1 MLCQRSSAAAR
12 QRGSGPG
19 RRLGTVRIA
28 ELRGDLAGI
37 VGVAHVLTDPDVVA
51 GHVTDWTGH
60 WRGHTAAV
68 VRPATTDEVSRVLAL
83 CHRDGVAVVPQGG
96 NTGLVGGSV
105 PHDGEVVLSTTRLNR
120 IEEVDPLGCTIAA
133 GAGVR
138 VADAQ
143 RAAAGH
149 GLALGVD
156 LASRDS
162 ATLGGIVATNA
173 GGIAVVKH
181 GSTRA
186 QVLGIEAVL
195 ADGRVLTRWTA
206 LPKDNIGY
214 DLPGLL
220 TGSEGTLAVIT
231 RVLLRLV
238 FPARA
243 TATVLAGVDD
253 LATALVLRDAI
264 FEAGLTLEAAEL
276 MTDDGL
282 HLVCAEQDLRY
293 PFGERPAYAVLL
305 EVSGSD
311 DPADALVEVVAQC
324 SGIVDGTVDIGHSER
339 LWHYRESHTES
350 AATASTTPVLKLD
363 ISVPVRSIGAFLA
376 DLTALVRTDHPG
388 IRLLNFGHFAD
399 GNIHVNL
406 LDVAPERREEVTD
419 AVFRLV
425 AAHAGSISAE
435 HGIGRAKNPWIVLG
449 RSPVDRE
456 LMAAIRR
463 AFDPAGILNP
473 HVLRFD

>member
-1 MLCQRSSAAAR
+1 MWS
-12 QRGSGPG
+12 
-19 RRLGTVRIA
+19 RRLTDVGGDDEKVGGVA
-28 ELRGDLAGI
+28 ELRRDLVQI
-37 VGVAHVLTDPDVVA
+37 VGGAHVLTDPDVVA
-51 GHVTDWTGH
+51 GYVTDWTGNWH
-60 WRGHTAAV
+60 GHTAAV
-68 VRPATTDEVSRVLAL
+68 VRPANTDEVSRVLAR

-105 PHDGEVVLSTTRLNR
+105 PLDGEIVLSTARLNR
-120 IEEVDPLGCTIAA
+120 IEEVDALGCTLAA

-138 VADAQ
+138 VAQAQ
-143 RAAAGH
+143 HAAANH

-156 LASRDS
+156 LASRES

-173 GGIAVVKH
+173 GGIAVVKY

-206 LPKDNIGY
+206 LTKDNIGY

-238 FPARA
+238 FPAPA
-243 TATVLAGVDD
+243 TATVLVGVDD
-253 LATALVLRDAI
+253 VGAALALRDAI
-264 FEAGLTLEAAEL
+264 AEAGLTLEAAEL

-282 HLVCAEQDLRY
+282 DLVCGEKDLRY
-293 PFGERPAYAVLL
+293 PLGDRAAYTVLL
-305 EVSGSD
+305 EVSGPD
-311 DPADALVEVVAQC
+311 DPEGSLVEVLTRC
-324 SGIVDGTVDIGHSER
+324 SGVVDGTVEKGHSER

-350 AATASTTPVLKLD
+350 AASSSATPVLKLD
-363 ISVPVRSIGAFLA
+363 ISVPVRAIGGFLA
-376 DLTALVRTDHPG
+376 ELTALVRAEYPG
-388 IRLLNFGHFAD
+388 IRQLNFGHFAD

-406 LDVAPERREEVTD
+406 LDVPPEQREEVTD

-435 HGIGRAKNPWIVLG
+435 HGIGRAKTPWIGLG
-449 RSPVDRE
+449 RTPVDRSV
-456 LMAAIRR
+456 MAAIRQC
-463 AFDPAGILNP
+463 FDPAGILNP

>member
-1 MLCQRSSAAAR
+1 VHR
-12 QRGSGPG
+12 
-19 RRLGTVRIA
+19 RRLADVGGEDEKADSVA
-28 ELRGDLAGI
+28 ELRGDLEQI
-37 VGVAHVLTDPDVVA
+37 VGGTHVLTDPDVVA
-51 GHVTDWTGH
+51 GYVTDWTGNWH
-60 WRGHTAAV
+60 GHTAAV
-68 VRPATTDEVSRVLAL
+68 VRPANTDEVSRVLAR
-83 CHRDGVAVVPQGG
+83 CHRAGVAVVPQGG

-105 PHDGEVVLSTTRLNR
+105 PLHGEVVLSTARLNR
-120 IEEVDPLGCTIAA
+120 IEEVDALGCTLAA

-156 LASRDS
+156 LASRES

-173 GGIAVVKH
+173 GGIAFVKH
-181 GSTRA
+181 GNTRA
-186 QVLGIEAVL
+186 QVLGLEAVL
-195 ADGRVLTRWTA
+195 ADGRVLTRWAA

-238 FPARA
+238 FPAQA
-243 TATVLAGVDD
+243 TATVLVGVDD
-253 LATALVLRDAI
+253 AGAALSLRDAI
-264 FEAGLTLEAAEL
+264 LEAGLTLEAAEL

-282 HLVCAEQDLRY
+282 DLVCAEKDLRY
-293 PFGERPAYAVLL
+293 PFDDRAAYTVLL
-305 EVSGSD
+305 EVSGPD
-311 DPADALVEVVAQC
+311 DPEGSLVEVLARCAGV
-324 SGIVDGTVDIGHSER
+324 VDGTVEKGHAER

-350 AATASTTPVLKLD
+350 AASSSVTPVLKLD
-363 ISVPVRSIGAFLA
+363 ISVPVREIGGFLA
-376 DLTALVRTDHPG
+376 ELPELLRADHPG
-388 IRLLNFGHFAD
+388 IRPLNFGHFAD

-406 LDVAPERREEVTD
+406 LDVPPEQREEVTD

-425 AAHAGSISAE
+425 AQYQGSISAE
-435 HGIGRAKNPWIVLG
+435 HGIGRAKNPWIGLG
-449 RSPVDRE
+449 RSPVD
-456 LMAAIRR
+456 LAMMAAIRH